1 MSLAA
6 DLNNIL
12 NSSALSS
19 KHLKTIRYLVSGR
32 VQGVGFRYFT
42 RQAAKQVG
50 VTGWVKNRIDGT
62 VEALAR
68 GSVEQLNLFEHEL
81 NQGPSF
87 SYVERVQ
94 RLETEE
100 SEGDSIHQFIIR
112 H

>member
-1 MSLAA
+1 
-6 DLNNIL
+6 
-12 NSSALSS
+12 
-19 KHLKTIRYLVSGR
+19 

-68 GSVEQLNLFEHEL
+68 GNAEQLKLFENEL

-87 SYVERVQ
+87 SYVDRVQ

-100 SEGDSIHQFIIR
+100 SEGDFIHQFIIR